1 MKRTPAIGSPN
12 IPWKAAALASLSLCV
27 GAAASAAPTVRVGGQ
42 ATSKG
47 QQPPTNAFCLANIGV
62 PCYGPQDIRNAYG
75 LNGLINSGNKGDGQ
89 TIVVIESYGSPT
101 LSTDLHQFD
110 TDFGIPDPPS

>member
-1 MKRTPAIGSPN
+1 MKRTSAIGSPTV
-12 IPWKAAALASLSLCV
+12 PWTAAALATLSLCV
-27 GAAASAAPTVRVGGQ
+27 SATADAAPTVRVGGQ

-75 LNGLINSGNKGDGQ
+75 LNGLINSGNNGAGQ
-89 TIVVIESYGSPT
+89 TIVVIES
-101 LSTDLHQFD
+101 
-110 TDFGIPDPPS
+110 